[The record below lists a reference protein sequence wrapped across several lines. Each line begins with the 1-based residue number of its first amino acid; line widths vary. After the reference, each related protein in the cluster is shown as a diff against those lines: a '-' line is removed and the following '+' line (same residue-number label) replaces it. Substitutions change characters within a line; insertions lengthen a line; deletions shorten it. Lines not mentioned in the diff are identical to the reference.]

1 MNKLIILVIL
11 VISIAL
17 SGCTDSPELKITT
30 RYDIIEYDIG
40 NQYFVYLDGDNIK
53 QISWDATGWNSM
65 ESTVNIKQSD
75 ELYVEKIISQRYPN
89 YAPAYI
95 LYLNVSIK
103 NDSVTPSHAVNGSEG
118 DQVGNNSE
126 EVQESSV

>member
-1 MNKLIILVIL
+1 MMVIKMNKLLILIIL

-40 NQYFVYLDGDNIK
+40 DQYFVYLDGENIK

-65 ESTVNIKQSD
+65 ESTVSIKQSD

-95 LYLNVSIK
+95 LYLNVSI
-103 NDSVTPSHAVNGSEG
+103 
-118 DQVGNNSE
+118 
-126 EVQESSV
+126 